1 MEREKKFFSKDP
13 RLQTARAFLVPTALL
28 LTLGIVISSC
38 SFLEEFGK
46 GTFFRH
52 SSNRVIFQ
60 GVGIGL
66 IVLGALGG
74 LSMHILHKSVRTQT
88 SVDVLKKWAG
98 KWSMTSQTCQC
109 GKPHVTQNYFTSRQE
124 KGNKIYSR
132 STDNTSKLSTS
143 DLGEPTYYFPPVE
156 IHAYDIKL
164 WELKCSGESDDDN
177 DNNNE
182 TKGDLKFHTMI
193 TNSGTNFVDVQ
204 DDVDPKEEIK
214 VTCHFTRPNAS
225 RDIQPDGKFGTTKI
239 ISENE
244 VMTAENDN
252 AVLIKDSTKNE
263 EHQEE
268 GTSTKDENGSDRL
281 SYANLMKDYNIE
293 MSESS
298 FDFRPF
304 EET

>member
-1 MEREKKFFSKDP
+1 
-13 RLQTARAFLVPTALL
+13 
-28 LTLGIVISSC
+28 
-38 SFLEEFGK
+38 
-46 GTFFRH
+46 
-52 SSNRVIFQ
+52 
-60 GVGIGL
+60 
-66 IVLGALGG
+66 
-74 LSMHILHKSVRTQT
+74 MHILHKSVRKET
-88 SVDVLKKWAG
+88 SENVLKKWAG
-98 KWSMTSQTCQC
+98 KWSMTSQICQC
-109 GKPHVTQNYFTSRQE
+109 GKRHITQNYFTSRQK
-124 KGNKIYSR
+124 KGNEVYSR
-132 STDNTSKLSTS
+132 STDNNMSKLSTS

-164 WELKCSGESDDDN
+164 WELKCSREPDADN
-177 DNNNE
+177 DNSNE

-204 DDVDPKEEIK
+204 DDVDPKEETK

-244 VMTAENDN
+244 VMTPEIDN

-304 EET
+304 EETQMTQSLPKGKSTPSYIQSYC